1 MQTTKN
7 PYYELFYRAED
18 GNPQAIAL
26 LLERHL
32 LRLAPCPAP
41 WSDARPYTS
50 VESPDGSRTWYDT
63 TEGTLAWDL
72 AFPPRPKVYRER
84 RQYSRKAILRALL
97 LYQRYQEAGLDR
109 GSDGQIAA
117 VCKRIDAWF
126 AFNPLSEMER
136 KVVFLHFMQGK
147 SQEEVGKLIG
157 RTRQTV
163 ARYAREALEKMELYI
178 NNWLEE
184 EVS

>member
-1 MQTTKN
+1 MNKTKHQL
-7 PYYELFYRAED
+7 YQLFYLAED
-18 GNPQAIAL
+18 GDRQAIAS
-26 LLERHL
+26 LLERRL

-50 VESPDGSRTWYDT
+50 IVSPDGSRTWYDT

-72 AFPPRPKVYRER
+72 AFPPRPEVYRER

-97 LYQRYQEAGLDR
+97 LYQRYQEAGLSR
-109 GSDGQIAA
+109 GTDGQIAA

-126 AFNPLSEMER
+126 AFNPLNEMER

-147 SQEEVGKLIG
+147 SQEEVACLI
-157 RTRQTV
+157 RKSQQTV
-163 ARYAREALEKMELYI
+163 SRYAREALEKMEDYI
-178 NNWLEE
+178 NNWLDAA
-184 EVS
+184 